1 MKKAVFLSIVL
12 LLAGALPLFAD
23 SQPGELGEGQA
34 AYNNNDLNEAIRYL
48 NIAVQKDP
56 QCWKAY
62 EVLGYAYE
70 KQGRMALALAACDH
84 SLSLNPNNNP
94 LVKFRD
100 NLASQIEA
108 TDVSEYT
115 PPKPMVTA
123 NGTALYPENV
133 KTFYGDIAITNP
145 YSPSDFQAAYSPY
158 FSFGAGLGQGF
169 SRIFSA
175 ILSADFNAFVPNQ
188 SSVPPGYSVSG
199 GEITNVLILVNA
211 KFRFIPEDNP
221 VVPYGVVGLGAAF
234 FNAEPVTIAE
244 ASYPF
249 NNASSSGLV
258 SSDFAFRL
266 ALGIDIKMQPGSY
279 LFIESNGIG
288 TSTGAENIVYNV
300 LKLGFKY
307 DYESSNPP
315 NPK

>member
-1 MKKAVFLSIVL
+1 MKKAAFLLIGL
-12 LLAGALPLFAD
+12 LLAGPFPLFAE

-62 EVLGYAYE
+62 EILGYAYN
-70 KQGRMALALAACDH
+70 QQARLALALAACDQ
-84 SLSLNPNNNP
+84 SLKINPSNDP

-100 NLASQIEA
+100 NLASRIGT

-115 PPKPMVTA
+115 PPKPTVTA
-123 NGTALYPENV
+123 NGTVLYPENV

-145 YSPSDFQAAYSPY
+145 YSPSDFQTAYSPY
-158 FSFGAGLGQGF
+158 FSFGVGLGQGF

-175 ILSADFNAFVPNQ
+175 NLSADFNSFVPNQ
-188 SSVPPGYSVSG
+188 SSVPPGYSVTG

-211 KFRFIPEDNP
+211 KFRFIAEDNP

-234 FNAEPVTIAE
+234 YNAEPVTIAE
-244 ASYPF
+244 TSYPF
-249 NNASSSGLV
+249 NNASSLGLT

-288 TSTGAENIVYNV
+288 TSTGLENIVYNV

-307 DYESSNPP
+307 DYESNNPP
-315 NPK
+315 NYK